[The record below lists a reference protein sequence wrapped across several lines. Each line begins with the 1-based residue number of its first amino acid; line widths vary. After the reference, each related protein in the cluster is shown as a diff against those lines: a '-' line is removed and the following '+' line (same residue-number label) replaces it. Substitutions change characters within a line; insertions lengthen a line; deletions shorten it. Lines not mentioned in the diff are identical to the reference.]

1 MRRFFICQSND
12 MSSDQ
17 ILCSKN
23 RKKFKTK
30 DDEQILFEDYRYIQN
45 KIINKKYLIVNKWWL
60 CQLKEKLQKLK
71 RRILLNTTKNKN

>member
-1 MRRFFICQSND
+1 

-45 KIINKKYLIVNKWWL
+45 KIIKKKKLIVNK
-60 CQLKEKLQKLK
+60 
-71 RRILLNTTKNKN
+71 

>member
-1 MRRFFICQSND
+1 